1 MIGVISG
8 AGASYPSGTPE
19 FIPGFQW
26 GSCYSILSFMCT
38 FCRSLFVLFL
48 LAIVLSILLWYTDFD
63 YPLGIFKL
71 FLCGKHINNDMWPT
85 HQQCYVT
92 NTLIM
97 LCDQHIDNL
106 MWHIVF
112 ALSSNIVCW
121 YVNWI
126 KSRYSSI
133 IIEVIQT
140 LHYIAS
146 SAC

>member
-1 MIGVISG
+1 MPLVEEELLTLPVHPSSPPDFSGVH
-8 AGASYPSGTPE
+8 PTR
-19 FIPGFQW
+19 
-26 GSCYSILSFMCT
+26 SIV
-38 FCRSLFVLFL
+38 FCVVFYRSLFVLFL